1 MALHYHLG
9 DDTADELITN
19 LVELAGG
26 SPDADQVKELI
37 VTALKLVED
46 HAARGDLKIVN
57 NALKELRYAFRIFA
71 PYRHVRKVTIFG
83 SARTK
88 PDAPAARAA
97 EALAAE
103 LARRGFMVITGAGDG
118 IMGAAQRG
126 AGRERSFGVN
136 IRLPFEQKANAT
148 IDRDPKLINFKYFF
162 TRKLVFVKET
172 SAVALFP
179 GGFGT
184 HDEGFELLTLLQTGK
199 TVPVPVVY
207 VDEPGGTYWKAW
219 RQYIQEHLLRR
230 ALISEEDINLF
241 RVVDDPKA
249 AADEISTFY
258 RNYHS
263 SRFVRDQYV
272 IRLLSEPTDDQLA
285 ALTAEF
291 RDITVAGE
299 VRRSPALPEEA
310 REEETRHLPRIAFKF
325 NRMNYGRL
333 RLLIDRINSWAPA
346 GRTAEAPPAPWEG
359 APPPAEGTLLERREG
374 EDRREKGTT

>member
-1 MALHYHLG
+1 
-9 DDTADELITN
+9 
-19 LVELAGG
+19 
-26 SPDADQVKELI
+26 
-37 VTALKLVED
+37 
-46 HAARGDLKIVN
+46 
-57 NALKELRYAFRIFA
+57 
-71 PYRHVRKVTIFG
+71 
-83 SARTK
+83 
-88 PDAPAARAA
+88 
-97 EALAAE
+97 
-103 LARRGFMVITGAGDG
+103 MVITGAGDG

-285 ALTAEF
+285 ALTEEF